1 VAKQSQA
8 LFKLIC
14 AGLLALALGVALP
27 VYAHAVIEKAE
38 PPVGGAV
45 AAAPAQV
52 HVWFTEP
59 IAPGFYRLSVYPAG
73 SDAPVDLGDSRLE
86 GDRVL
91 TVSLPAHLPDGSY
104 TVQWQAF
111 TQSDGHTTSGTYSF
125 GVGVPADPAQ
135 TVAARGS
142 PVADASRLL
151 SLGGQLLFAGVIM
164 FRWAIRLD
172 DERRFRRRLFWA
184 AQVAR
189 AALVLGLLAAL
200 YQQMR
205 VLDAPLLTTVLG
217 TQWGAVWLARAALVG
232 FVAVGIHRL
241 MRGESRSAAAL
252 AGGLLL
258 LTTSVTSHSA
268 ARFGAAGVAADWVHV
283 LAASV
288 WSGGALCAAVALADG
303 ERKFLADFSILAS
316 AAVGALAVTGLWLG
330 REQVGSWA
338 ALLLTDYGR
347 ALLIKLAVAAVAFGL
362 GAVNA
367 LRPSRQLVTLEA
379 ALGLGVIA
387 CAAVLTNLPPAVG
400 QIPSGAPTRLERIG
414 SVADAQAQLSLWP
427 ARQGVNTMQARLTD
441 AAGAPMAGAQVS
453 AQFFPRSAEAVVS
466 ELPLAEVGGGVY
478 SATGANFTAE
488 GSWEVLLKI
497 NTADYLNFD
506 FSIGP
511 DGAVRSAGEPLSAT
525 VRAVGWLN
533 RYAGALAAGALLALA
548 AGWSWLAWRSL
559 PRSRITV
566 ALWVVPGLLFAGAI
580 WLWILLTF

>member
-1 VAKQSQA
+1 MAKQSQA

-14 AGLLALALGVALP
+14 VGLLALALGVALP

-52 HVWFTEP
+52 RVWFTEP
-59 IAPGFYRLSVYPAG
+59 IAPGFSRLSVYPAG
-73 SDAPVDLGDSRLE
+73 SDTPVDLGDSRLE

-91 TVSLPAHLPDGSY
+91 TVSLPAHFPDGSY

-135 TVAARGS
+135 TVVAQGS

-172 DERRFRRRLFWA
+172 DELRFRRRLFWA

-189 AALVLGLLAAL
+189 AALVLGLIAAF

-205 VLDAPLLTTVLG
+205 ALDAPLLATLG

-232 FVAVGIHRL
+232 FIAVGIHRL

-268 ARFGAAGVAADWVHV
+268 ARFGAAGVAADWVHL

-288 WSGGALCAAVALADG
+288 WSGGALCAALALADG
-303 ERKFLADFSILAS
+303 ERKFLPDFSILAS

-367 LRPSRQLVTLEA
+367 LRPTRQLVTLEA

-400 QIPSGAPTRLERIG
+400 QIPSGAPTRLEQVG
-414 SVADAQAQLSLWP
+414 SLAEAQARLSLWP
-427 ARQGVNTMQARLTD
+427 ARQGVNTVQARLTD

-478 SATGANFTAE
+478 SATGANFIAE
-488 GSWEVLLKI
+488 GSWAVLLKI
-497 NTADYLNFD
+497 NAADYLNFD

-548 AGWSWLAWRSL
+548 SGWSWLAWRSL
-559 PRSRITV
+559 PRSKLTV
-566 ALWVVPGLLFAGAI
+566 ALWVVPGLLIAGAI